1 MLQKIGNRI
10 KELRISKLNLSDDD
24 FEKKLGMDKDYL
36 LRVEEG
42 KEDISIKTLAF
53 ICSKLGVSLNE
64 FFTPFV
70 DTKLDVEMQNDR
82 NFNQK
87 SDGGL
92 ELVSEFLMNTE
103 NRSPKDLLKKYFGYD
118 SFRPGQ
124 EEIVKN
130 ILNGK
135 DVLGIMPTGA
145 GKSICYEIPAL
156 MLKGITIVISPLLS
170 LMQDQV
176 KVLNQIGIHAA
187 YINSSLTSS
196 QLDKALSNFQNG
208 LYKIVYVAP
217 ERLSNK
223 RFLDAI
229 SNLDISMI
237 TIDEAHCISQW
248 GQDFRPDYLKIVDF
262 VKTLKKR
269 PILSAFTATA
279 TTNVREDIICILSL
293 NNPFILINGFD
304 RKNLYFEVQ
313 RKSDNGKKTYIL
325 DYISCHKD
333 ESGIIYCST
342 RDKVDE
348 IYEFLLEKGVLVSK
362 YHAGMSDSS
371 RKDSQDDFIYDKT
384 NVMVATNAFG
394 MGIDK
399 SSVRFVIHYNM
410 PQSIENYYQEAGRA
424 GRDGLDAKCILL
436 YCQKDVRINE
446 FLINNNDSRGLSLED
461 AAIIKD
467 RNFKRLRIMQGYCN
481 TTDCLR
487 NYILKYF
494 GENPLKP
501 CDNCYN
507 CNHNFETL
515 DVTNEAKIIIECV
528 KELKERFGRGVI
540 TDVVLGSTN
549 AKIQSIGAKNYNTY
563 GKLSKMKKT
572 LINKIIDQLVL
583 EEYLV
588 VRKIYDYPIIGLGTI
603 ENINDENMKII
614 IRIVEEDKH
623 KETKIVKNSMSK
635 ANFTSAQNRLFE
647 DLRILRLNIA
657 RDNHIPPYIVF
668 DDKCLVDM
676 TYKAPTTKEEML
688 NVSGVGEVKYQKYGS
703 KFLEVIKNWMVKNK

>member
-24 FEKKLGMDKDYL
+24 FAKALDMDKDYL

-103 NRSPKDLLKKYFGYD
+103 NLSPKDLLKKYFGYD

-135 DVLGIMPTGA
+135 DVLGVMPTGA

-156 MLKGITIVISPLLS
+156 MLKGIIIVISPLLS

-348 IYEFLLEKGVLVSK
+348 TYEFLLEKGVLVSK

-446 FLINNNDSRGLSLED
+446 FLINNNDCRGVSLED
-461 AAIIKD
+461 AATIKD

-515 DVTNEAKIIIECV
+515 DVTKEAKIIIECV

-540 TDVVLGSTN
+540 TDVVLGSRN
-549 AKIQSIGAKNYNTY
+549 AKIQSIGAQNYNTY

-676 TYKAPTTKEEML
+676 TYKAPTTKEEIL

-703 KFLEVIKNWMVKNK
+703 KFLEVIKKWMENNK

>member
-24 FEKKLGMDKDYL
+24 FAKILGMDKDYL

-467 RNFKRLRIMQGYCN
+467 RTFKRLRIMQGYCN

>member
-24 FEKKLGMDKDYL
+24 FAKALDMDKDYL

-92 ELVSEFLMNTE
+92 ELVPEFLMNTE
-103 NRSPKDLLKKYFGYD
+103 NLSPKDLLKKYFGYD

-135 DVLGIMPTGA
+135 DVLGVMPTGA

-515 DVTNEAKIIIECV
+515 DVTKEAKIIIECV